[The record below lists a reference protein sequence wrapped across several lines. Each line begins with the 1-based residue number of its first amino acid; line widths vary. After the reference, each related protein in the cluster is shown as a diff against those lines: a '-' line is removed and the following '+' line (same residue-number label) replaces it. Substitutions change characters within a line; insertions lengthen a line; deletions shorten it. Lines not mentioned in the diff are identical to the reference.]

1 MLLAKIPSGWEITEF
16 VRMAGKTKDGVEI
29 ISNRKGGFMSNEI
42 TVQEA
47 LALPGA
53 KLIDVRSESE
63 YAEATI
69 PGAVN
74 LPILHDSERVV
85 VGTAYKNLGADD
97 AKMLGLDFVSPR
109 LPQIVRGYQE
119 LSKGEPLVVFCWRGG
134 MRSKSVCAV
143 LEATGVSV
151 YRLVGGYK
159 AYRKYVSEYLDRPL
173 PHKTAVIHGLTGVGK
188 TEVLYELRKLL
199 EPAVDLEGLANN
211 RGSVFGQIG
220 LEPQPSQ
227 KMFESLLFKELAFW
241 EQTGYIIV
249 ECESRRIGRII
260 LPGMLADAMRSGI
273 HILAYCPIEERIERI
288 KRIYAG
294 NMENSKEGLKTAIMS
309 LGQRVGKKKVGE
321 LTDLVDIGCLDEVVE
336 YLLIKYYDPLYKY
349 PSQPSPEYDLNADTT
364 DVLRAAETIKQ
375 YIIQS
380 FN

>member
-1 MLLAKIPSGWEITEF
+1 
-16 VRMAGKTKDGVEI
+16 
-29 ISNRKGGFMSNEI
+29 MSNEI

-74 LPILHDSERVV
+74 LPILHDSERVL

-109 LPQIVRGYQE
+109 LPQIIRGYQE

-143 LEATGVSV
+143 LEATGVPV
-151 YRLVGGYK
+151 YRLIGGYK
-159 AYRKYVSEYLDRPL
+159 AYRRYINEYLDRPL

-188 TEVLYELRKLL
+188 TEVLYELRKLF

-227 KMFESLLFKELAFW
+227 KMFESLLVKELAFW

-260 LPGMLADAMRSGI
+260 LPVMLADAMRSGI

-294 NMENSKEGLKTAIMS
+294 NMENSKEGLKTAIIS

-321 LTDLVDIGCLDEVVE
+321 LTELVDKGCLDEVVE

-349 PSQPSPEYDLNADTT
+349 PSQPSPDYDLNVVTT
-364 DVLRAAETIKQ
+364 DVRRAAETIKQ
-375 YIIQS
+375 YMNQR
-380 FN
+380 FNCGCQQ